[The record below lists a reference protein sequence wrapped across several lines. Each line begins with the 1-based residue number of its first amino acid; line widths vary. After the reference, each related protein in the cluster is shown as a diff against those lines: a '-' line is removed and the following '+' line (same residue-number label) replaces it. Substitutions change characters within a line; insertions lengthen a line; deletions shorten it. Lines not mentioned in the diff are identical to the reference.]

1 MRYFND
7 EWSAGA
13 DLAYGELRIA
23 GVIRWGV
30 SHVRAT
36 ATTTLEPGIIGKL
49 IHEVSHRER
58 TMAPLDEFGR
68 HGRLGE
74 QNDRHEHAHFQRL
87 VEGIKVTHREELAA
101 RIDSDGYITQIV
113 VGWPG
118 GDGYGNYYAFRDLSS
133 RLPYGIDT
141 DMETNQPIAEMAG
154 AFPPELLA
162 DSSLWQK
169 LYIPAPW
176 RDKGDAWSGRS

>member
-36 ATTTLEPGIIGKL
+36 ATTTLGPGIIGKL

-101 RIDSDGYITQIV
+101 
-113 VGWPG
+113 
-118 GDGYGNYYAFRDLSS
+118 
-133 RLPYGIDT
+133 
-141 DMETNQPIAEMAG
+141 
-154 AFPPELLA
+154 
-162 DSSLWQK
+162 
-169 LYIPAPW
+169 
-176 RDKGDAWSGRS
+176 